1 LKKYPAD
8 LDSDLYIIF
17 TSMLTEIPSMYRNI
31 LRQFKALEL
40 NSNPILRNSSVKL
53 VLVCISF
60 REEISYLVIFLIV
73 YSSQR
78 LLKVYRQRP
87 IGVTIIA
94 LLAILGGIAFLASGL
109 GTLILIP
116 LIGIF
121 IGSGLLIL
129 GLAYF
134 LMAYGLWKG
143 RSWAWTLTLILSGIG
158 IIVGIGSIIVGNIG
172 SIFHII
178 INAIVIYYLYRPNVK
193 SFFNK

>member
-1 LKKYPAD
+1 
-8 LDSDLYIIF
+8 
-17 TSMLTEIPSMYRNI
+17 
-31 LRQFKALEL
+31 
-40 NSNPILRNSSVKL
+40 
-53 VLVCISF
+53 
-60 REEISYLVIFLIV
+60 
-73 YSSQR
+73 
-78 LLKVYRQRP
+78 VYRQRP

-109 GTLILIP
+109 ATLILIP

-121 IGSGLLIL
+121 IGSGLFIL

-193 SFFNK
+193 SFNK

>member
-1 LKKYPAD
+1 
-8 LDSDLYIIF
+8 
-17 TSMLTEIPSMYRNI
+17 
-31 LRQFKALEL
+31 
-40 NSNPILRNSSVKL
+40 
-53 VLVCISF
+53 
-60 REEISYLVIFLIV
+60 
-73 YSSQR
+73 
-78 LLKVYRQRP
+78 VYRQRP

-94 LLAILGGIAFLASGL
+94 ILAILGGIAFLASGL

-116 LIGIF
+116 LMGIF

-143 RSWAWTLTLILSGIG
+143 KSWAWTLTLILSGIG

-178 INAIVIYYLYRPNVK
+178 INAIVIFYLYRPNVK

>member
-1 LKKYPAD
+1 VPEYP
-8 LDSDLYIIF
+8 
-17 TSMLTEIPSMYRNI
+17 
-31 LRQFKALEL
+31 RQFKALEL
-40 NSNPILRNSSVKL
+40 NSNSILRNSSVRL
-53 VLVCISF
+53 VLVRISV

-73 YSSQR
+73 YISQR

-109 GTLILIP
+109 GTLIVIP

-121 IGSGLLIL
+121 IGSGLFIL

-178 INAIVIYYLYRPNVK
+178 INAVVIYYLYRPNVK

>member
-1 LKKYPAD
+1 
-8 LDSDLYIIF
+8 
-17 TSMLTEIPSMYRNI
+17 
-31 LRQFKALEL
+31 
-40 NSNPILRNSSVKL
+40 
-53 VLVCISF
+53 
-60 REEISYLVIFLIV
+60 V
-73 YSSQR
+73 Y
-78 LLKVYRQRP
+78 KQRP

-94 LLAILGGIAFLASGL
+94 LLAILGGIAFLGSGI

-116 LIGIF
+116 LMGIF
-121 IGSGLLIL
+121 IGSGLFIL

-134 LMAYGLWKG
+134 LMAYGLWKA